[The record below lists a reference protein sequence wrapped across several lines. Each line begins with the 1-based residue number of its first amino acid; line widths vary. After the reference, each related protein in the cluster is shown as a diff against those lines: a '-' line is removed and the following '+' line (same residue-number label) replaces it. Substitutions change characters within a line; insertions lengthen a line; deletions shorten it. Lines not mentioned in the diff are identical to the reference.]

1 MANISLK
8 NVSLAFMVKQDSGY
22 NLKDILVGG
31 FFRKHYRMP
40 KQVQALDD
48 ISLEVNDGE
57 RLGIIGHNGAGK
69 STLLRLIAGI
79 YQPSN
84 GVRKVAGRI
93 SSLFDIALGF
103 EQEAT
108 GWENI
113 RFRCY
118 LQGETP
124 RSVDNKLQEIADF
137 SELGEFLDMPVRFY
151 SSGMRVRLAF
161 SIATAIDPE
170 VLLVDEVLAAGDM
183 AFQAKAFDRMR
194 ATIARAHLMVMVS
207 HDLERT
213 AELCNRIIWLE
224 HGKVRQVGSA
234 GEIIPAYKEW
244 TRTAA
249 SMGKAKPGGT
259 VLNAA

>member
-1 MANISLK
+1 MASISLQ
-8 NVSLAFMVKQDSGY
+8 NVGLTFTVKQDAGY
-22 NLKDILVGG
+22 TLKDLLVGG
-31 FFRKHYRMP
+31 FFRKHYKMP
-40 KQVQALDD
+40 KQVQALND
-48 ISLEVNDGE
+48 ITLEVSNGQ

-79 YQPSN
+79 YQPN
-84 GVRKVAGRI
+84 KGVRKVSGRI

-124 RSVDNKLQEIADF
+124 KSVDSKLQEIADF

-183 AFQAKAFDRMR
+183 AFQSKAFARMR
-194 ATIARAHLMVMVS
+194 AMIERAHLMVMVS

-213 AELCNRIIWLE
+213 ADLCNRMVWLE
-224 HGKVRQVGSA
+224 HGQVRQIGSPA
-234 GEIIPAYKEW
+234 EIVPAYKEW
-244 TRTAA
+244 TKNAVSA
-249 SMGKAKPGGT
+249 GKAKPGGT
-259 VLNAA
+259 VLAAA